1 MLLLLQTVFIC
12 IKSQKFES
20 EAVLVR
26 SLPVEETFDIQ
37 VFNSQLE
44 IILKFLDEIK
54 QFEYGEETLVV
65 SSVPEFQQYEEPM
78 AVLHCGS
85 TLYAKI
91 TELGDGY
98 KVDDIGLDCS
108 L

>member
-12 IKSQKFES
+12 TKSQKFES

-54 QFEYGEETLVV
+54 
-65 SSVPEFQQYEEPM
+65 
-78 AVLHCGS
+78 
-85 TLYAKI
+85 
-91 TELGDGY
+91 
-98 KVDDIGLDCS
+98 
-108 L
+108 

>member
-54 QFEYGEETLVV
+54 
-65 SSVPEFQQYEEPM
+65 
-78 AVLHCGS
+78 
-85 TLYAKI
+85 
-91 TELGDGY
+91 
-98 KVDDIGLDCS
+98 
-108 L
+108 